1 MGMDKK
7 KAAVVLEG
15 LRRKYEAI
23 RAESEFA
30 PVYQEI
36 VAAIDMALEAL
47 HGQNEPRQGKAR

>member
-1 MGMDKK
+1 MGMDRE

-15 LRRKYEAI
+15 LRKKYEAI

-47 HGQNEPRQGKAR
+47 YGKDEP

>member
-1 MGMDKK
+1 MGMDRK

-15 LRRKYEAI
+15 LRKKYEAI

-47 HGQNEPRQGKAR
+47 HGQNEP